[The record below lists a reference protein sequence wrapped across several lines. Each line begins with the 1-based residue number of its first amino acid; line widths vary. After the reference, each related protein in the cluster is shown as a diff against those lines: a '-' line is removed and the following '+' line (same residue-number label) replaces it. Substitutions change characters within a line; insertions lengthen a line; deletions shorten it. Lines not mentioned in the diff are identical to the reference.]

1 LRKVHNTVTG
11 FHFLLEIRLFYIAV
25 QYGEHADI
33 KAIARLN
40 AEEHDRINVLNNP
53 INLIDP
59 FGLEPPKNIP
69 PGVNMEQNVREAQKM
84 SPLDF
89 YNAVKSG
96 GKWDYKTQGKQYEDF
111 GNYNFGMTGRATG
124 FSEDTLK
131 RGAGA
136 YQIKSGTSNPQWG
149 WPWGKS
155 PYGDDPNDQRWIGE
169 GVKDFENWRDSP
181 CP

>member
-1 LRKVHNTVTG
+1 M
-11 FHFLLEIRLFYIAV
+11 
-25 QYGEHADI
+25 
-33 KAIARLN
+33 
-40 AEEHDRINVLNNP
+40 
-53 INLIDP
+53 IDP

-136 YQIKSGTSNPQWG
+136 YQIYSGTSNPQWG
-149 WPWGKS
+149 WPWGNS